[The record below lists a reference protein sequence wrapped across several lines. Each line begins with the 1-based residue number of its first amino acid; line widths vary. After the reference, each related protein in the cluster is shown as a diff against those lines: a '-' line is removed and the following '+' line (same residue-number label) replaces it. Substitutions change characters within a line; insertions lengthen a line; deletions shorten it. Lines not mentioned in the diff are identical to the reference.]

1 MKSLHI
7 ITPVKDSIDSTI
19 VTMEAIMD
27 SRLSV
32 PFTYTV
38 YNDFSTPENTA
49 RLHAEAERLGVS
61 VIDLADLTDHPSP
74 NYLLVLRRCQREAL
88 AADAGLLIV
97 ESDVTVR
104 PDTLQ
109 GLWDGAVERQDCGI
123 AAAVTVDEDE
133 HINYPYLYAKGWE
146 GRVVDCRKHCSFC
159 CSLLTPA
166 LLAAFDFE
174 RLDATKNWFDVTIS
188 HESLNAGLHNYL
200 FCTLPVVHRPHSSRP
215 WKMLKYKNPLLY
227 YWRKFTKG
235 FDKI

>member
-1 MKSLHI
+1 MTQLHI

-19 VTMEAIMD
+19 VTMEAVMA
-27 SRLSV
+27 SQLSV

-38 YNDFSTPENTA
+38 FNDFSTPENTV
-49 RLHAEAERLGVS
+49 RLHREAERLGVR

-88 AADAGLLIV
+88 ADDAALLIV

-109 GLWDGAVERQDCGI
+109 GLWDGAVSRGDCGI
-123 AAAVTVDEDE
+123 AAAVTVDADGN
-133 HINYPYLYAKGWE
+133 INYPYLYAKGWS
-146 GRVVDCRKHCSFC
+146 GRVVDSRKHCSFC

-174 RLDATKNWFDVTIS
+174 RLDDTKNWFDVTIS
-188 HESLNAGLHNYL
+188 HASLDAGLHNYL
-200 FCTLPVVHRPHSSRP
+200 FCTLPVVHRPHQSRP
-215 WKMLKYKNPLLY
+215 WKLLKYTNPLLY